1 VPLVDYAPYIINT
14 PRVKC
19 LEKMEKK
26 RRKKFQKYMCEYF
39 GAFHLV
45 FICTK
50 GRHWDNLVMRKLA
63 MHKARLPNRRQL
75 QLFFGSRGAQ

>member
-1 VPLVDYAPYIINT
+1 
-14 PRVKC
+14 
-19 LEKMEKK
+19 
-26 RRKKFQKYMCEYF
+26 MCEYF